1 MEHMVW
7 HIEISYICASLH
19 GAVQKATL
27 QNLGV
32 ALLRSRVQYDAAVRA
47 AFRGAAAS
55 SATRQAALRVMF
67 VPRIWFQLMDSFVGI
82 SQLMSSSAICTNLLG
97 MEGLTS

>member
-1 MEHMVW
+1 MVLNGG
-7 HIEISYICASLH
+7 SFH

-32 ALLRSRVQYDAAVRA
+32 ALLRSRLQYDAAVHA

-55 SATRQAALRVMF
+55 SATRQAALRV
-67 VPRIWFQLMDSFVGI
+67 S
-82 SQLMSSSAICTNLLG
+82 G
-97 MEGLTS
+97 MP